1 MAAPLR
7 ATGAFASN
15 TRVNMPLSEELLE
28 SCSWTEGN
36 VANACDP
43 VPKRSA
49 DASVSRALQS
59 ACSASSISPSTAAEA
74 EDDAA

>member
-1 MAAPLR
+1 V
-7 ATGAFASN
+7 FASN
-15 TRVNMPLSEELLE
+15 TSVNMPLSEELLE
-28 SCSWTEGN
+28 SCNWTEGD

-49 DASVSRALQS
+49 DASVIGGRALQS